1 MPRINEPNRPSRMAN
16 SHSEGG
22 TGGVS
27 QLRHALR
34 SMRWRAEPQRI
45 ARVLP
50 QGHALRGGGRPR
62 RRRFV
67 TLHGKG
73 LHNCYQPGPGGTFPR
88 ALGTVSHLLGGDSN
102 STSSCSSDGGPLR
115 SPAAISV
122 FTVLGSDRRVVACAM
137 APSDIITLLE
147 AGARL
152 KIQPRGPR
160 EMTKIIEAAV
170 KGGGHVEFKQ
180 AGSPKQMS
188 NT

>member
-1 MPRINEPNRPSRMAN
+1 VTARNAWAGGGAEIGSVSAPQ
-16 SHSEGG
+16 HSTLSSPAAGAHD
-22 TGGVS
+22 V
-27 QLRHALR
+27 
-34 SMRWRAEPQRI
+34 P
-45 ARVLP
+45 VLP
-50 QGHALRGGGRPR
+50 E
-62 RRRFV
+62 
-67 TLHGKG
+67 GKG
-73 LHNCYQPGPGGTFPR
+73 R
-88 ALGTVSHLLGGDSN
+88 R
-102 STSSCSSDGGPLR
+102 R

-180 AGSPKQMS
+180 AGSPKQMLEYVKLGKGHI
-188 NT
+188 TIIEAGDVDAQVG